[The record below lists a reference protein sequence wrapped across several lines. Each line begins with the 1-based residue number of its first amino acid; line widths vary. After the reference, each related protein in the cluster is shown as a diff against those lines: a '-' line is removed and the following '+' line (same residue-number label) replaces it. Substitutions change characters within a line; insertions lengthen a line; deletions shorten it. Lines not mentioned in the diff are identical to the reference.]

1 MFVRT
6 PRIPRS
12 RICVLYHEAFR
23 ILTGRK
29 GVVGFRR
36 FESIQALRA
45 LAALGVVAFHT
56 NGNVLAYGWLPHFF
70 APISRFG
77 EMGVDVFFVISGFI
91 MVFVTHEQPTG
102 IASARSFIAARI
114 SRIVPL
120 YWLLTLLFILLLVIV
135 PNAFGNAHF
144 NAWNAITSFVFFPSL
159 NWEGIAAPVVG
170 VGWTLNYEMW
180 FYLVFAIAMCATRHR
195 VLAAGTFL
203 ALTSLLRLLPDGG
216 MVHQFYTNPIVL
228 EFVFGCCVG
237 VLYTS
242 GRTISLPAALAF
254 SFVTAVAMAVF
265 SPVFTETNRF
275 IVFGL
280 PALAVFI
287 VGLSLESKVRWNAW
301 LERIGDSSY
310 SLYLTHVF
318 SVPIAV
324 KVLRM
329 VDQQHR
335 ISGDVICV
343 VVVLISAVVG
353 LASYW
358 LLERPLGRLVRGGMG
373 LRKRVV

>member
-1 MFVRT
+1 VG
-6 PRIPRS
+6 
-12 RICVLYHEAFR
+12 HEYVEAKLTCCTIKAFE
-23 ILTGRK
+23 IFDGRK
-29 GVVGFRR
+29 GVVSFRR

-56 NGNVLAYGWLPHFF
+56 NGNVLAYGWFPHFF
-70 APISRFG
+70 ARVSRFG
-77 EMGVDVFFVISGFI
+77 EIGVDVFFVISGFI
-91 MVFVTHEQPTG
+91 MVFVTHGQPSG
-102 IASARSFIAARI
+102 IASARSFISARI

-120 YWLLTLLFILLLVIV
+120 YWLLTILFILLLVTV

-144 NAWNAITSFVFFPSL
+144 NAWNALTSFVFFPSL
-159 NWEGIAAPVVG
+159 NWEGITAPVVG

-203 ALTSLLRLLPDGG
+203 ALTSLMRLLPDGG
-216 MVHQFYTNPIVL
+216 VVHQFYTNPIVL

-237 VLYTS
+237 VFYTS
-242 GRTISLPAALAF
+242 GRTISLPIALAF
-254 SFVTAVAMAVF
+254 LLGTAVAVTAF
-265 SPVFTETNRF
+265 APTLTEANRF
-275 IVFGL
+275 LKFGL

-287 VGLSLESKVRWNAW
+287 VGLSLESKVRWNAL

-310 SLYLTHVF
+310 SLYLTHFF

-324 KVLRM
+324 KLLRI

-343 VVVLISAVVG
+343 VVVLISTVVG
-353 LASYW
+353 LVAYRA
-358 LLERPLGRLVRGGMG
+358 LERPLGRWVRGCPV
-373 LRKRVV
+373 LRRTAV

>member
-1 MFVRT
+1 
-6 PRIPRS
+6 
-12 RICVLYHEAFR
+12 VLYHEAFE
-23 ILTGRK
+23 IFDGRK

-70 APISRFG
+70 ARVSRFG
-77 EMGVDVFFVISGFI
+77 EIGVDVFFVISGFI
-91 MVFVTHEQPTG
+91 MVFVTHEQPSG

-114 SRIVPL
+114 SRIVPI
-120 YWLLTLLFILLLVIV
+120 YWLLTVLFILLLVIV
-135 PNAFGNAHF
+135 PSAFGNAHL
-144 NAWNAITSFVFFPSL
+144 NAWNALTSFVFFPSL
-159 NWEGIAAPVVG
+159 NWEGITAPVVG

-203 ALTSLLRLLPDGG
+203 ALTSLMRLLPDGG
-216 MVHQFYTNPIVL
+216 VVHQFYTNPIVL

-237 VLYTS
+237 VFYTS

-254 SFVTAVAMAVF
+254 LLVAAVAITIFA
-265 SPVFTETNRF
+265 PTLTETNRF
-275 IVFGL
+275 LKFGL
-280 PALAVFI
+280 LALAVFI
-287 VGLSLESKVRWNAW
+287 VGLSLESKVRWNAL

-324 KVLRM
+324 KLLRM

-343 VVVLISAVVG
+343 VVVLIATVVG
-353 LASYW
+353 LMAYRF
-358 LLERPLGRLVRGGMG
+358 LERPLGRLVRGRAVLG
-373 LRKRVV
+373 RRVV